1 LEERRLAGS
10 ARHGKKVGLGD
21 LTPVP
26 PISLA
31 ARNRSFR
38 TISEVKSPNQIHE
51 ALTKLS
57 KLPST
62 YSTEWEWEC

>member
-1 LEERRLAGS
+1 MDDVSENALA
-10 ARHGKKVGLGD
+10 L
-21 LTPVP
+21 
-26 PISLA
+26 
-31 ARNRSFR
+31 NR